1 MFESSVNLDGTK
13 TKAVRM
19 LTAALFESS
28 VNSDGTKT
36 NSERTRRRTMF
47 ESSGLYSVSDE
58 YLSDALSV
66 TAVKKCRRRR
76 FLRRCRHFY
85 YCKKGLFSN
94 TYSAALHKNCQNHL
108 KSVERA
114 GIIYRNIRGI
124 APHIGRMGQT
134 DAKSRTS

>member
-1 MFESSVNLDGTK
+1 
-13 TKAVRM
+13 M

-47 ESSGLYSVSDE
+47 ESSDLYSVSDALE
-58 YLSDALSV
+58 KQYLPGAISV
-66 TAVKKCRRRR
+66 TAVKKCRRQR

-85 YCKKGLFSN
+85 YCEKGLFSN
-94 TYSAALHKNCQNHL
+94 TYGAALHKNCQNHL